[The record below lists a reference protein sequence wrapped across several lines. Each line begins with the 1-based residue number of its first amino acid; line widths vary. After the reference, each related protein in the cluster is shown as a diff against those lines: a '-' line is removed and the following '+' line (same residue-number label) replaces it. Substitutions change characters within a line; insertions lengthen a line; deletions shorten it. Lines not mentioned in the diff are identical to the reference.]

1 MASVG
6 DYIQIEEAGVVD
18 DMRMEEAAVTAAEAT
33 VGDDIQIVEVTAM
46 EAEAMVVAENHC

>member
-18 DMRMEEAAVTAAEAT
+18 DMRMEEATVTAAEAT